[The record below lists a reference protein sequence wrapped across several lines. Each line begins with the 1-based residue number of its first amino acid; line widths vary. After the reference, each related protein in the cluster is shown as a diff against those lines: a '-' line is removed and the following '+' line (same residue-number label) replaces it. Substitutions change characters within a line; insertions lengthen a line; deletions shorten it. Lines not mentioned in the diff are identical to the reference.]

1 MELPPMFSSTDNT
14 RFPEPSLDAW
24 LADPLIR
31 DVMASDRVT
40 ETDMLLLFRG
50 VALRREA
57 ASIGVG
63 RQAKPGE

>member
-1 MELPPMFSSTDNT
+1 MELPTMFSSTDSA

-50 VALRREA
+50 VAMRREA
-57 ASIGVG
+57 ASMSVG
-63 RQAKPGE
+63 RQAKAGE